1 MKLKSIQ
8 PSNKKG
14 YSTLEIRQATAWRSK
29 TILIAFLVAFSV
41 VVCRAFYLQF
51 LDVEQ
56 WQKKAEKKYTKYAEM
71 PAIRGKIFDR
81 NGEILASSVL
91 NFKVGIVPSRF
102 NHRDNE
108 LKAFSKLV
116 GQDPV
121 NLFNRIQTSKKY
133 FRLRSSF
140 DRNTVEEIKL
150 LKLEG
155 VEFEKFYERDYPFK
169 RAFSTLIGLT
179 SVDDD
184 RGIEGIE
191 KSFDHYLRGSPGQ
204 KKLLVES
211 GNVAF
216 DEEVVRVPE
225 HGQDVQLTVDAGIQS
240 IVYKEALAAKKRYEA
255 KSISVVLLDARTGDI
270 LSIVNVPAADP
281 TNRRDLNL
289 DEVRNRAI
297 TDQYEPGSTLKPF
310 AIATALEEGVITA
323 SSVIQTAPGFI
334 EINGKKLQ
342 DERSFGKLTV
352 KDVLAKSSNVG
363 TVKVA
368 LKVPS
373 NSMYHYLNLLGFGK
387 SPDLPLLGIRTGTL
401 PKWKTW
407 EDINQATISY
417 GYGVDVTLIQLA
429 RAYTVFT
436 QNGYM
441 LPVKIS
447 SLDREGQKTPIF
459 SEYVVTEMQKMLVE
473 ASGKFGTGKAARVSG
488 YSVAGKTGTTRKI
501 ENGKYSTEKYIASYV
516 GFAPSSSPRF
526 IAAIRV
532 DEPKTSKTGGKVA
545 APLFSKIAASALRDF
560 QMSPDPNDQIFPKTA
575 NVTIKR

>member
-310 AIATALEEGVITA
+310 AIATALEEGVITS

>member
-1 MKLKSIQ
+1 MKIGPAGKKNDIKLWSKFNKSAD
-8 PSNKKG
+8 
-14 YSTLEIRQATAWRSK
+14 R
-29 TILIAFLVAFSV
+29 FF
-41 VVCRAFYLQF
+41 
-51 LDVEQ
+51 VEK
-56 WQKKAEKKYTKYAEM
+56 KKA
-71 PAIRGKIFDR
+71 ID
-81 NGEILASSVL
+81 
-91 NFKVGIVPSRF
+91 
-102 NHRDNE
+102 
-108 LKAFSKLV
+108 
-116 GQDPV
+116 
-121 NLFNRIQTSKKY
+121 
-133 FRLRSSF
+133 
-140 DRNTVEEIKL
+140 EEIKL

-310 AIATALEEGVITA
+310 AIATALEEGVITS